1 VIKPRRIGH
10 AAFETPDL
18 DRQVAYYTDVM
29 GLVLA
34 AQDKGRAWLATKLG
48 QIVIELAHGATAR
61 CTRLSFEVAPS
72 TQLSDAARVLAAD
85 GITSE
90 LRSDPLPGMPKAL
103 LLDDQKGTILE
114 LFAEW
119 SFVGAN
125 QPVAGVGPLKLGH
138 VAFVVP
144 DPRATADF
152 YERVLGFRVSDWIE
166 DFFVFLRCNSD
177 HHTVNFI
184 KGSKVGLHHM
194 AFELKD
200 WAHIQNACDL
210 LGQRNIAINWGP
222 ARLGPGHNL
231 AAFHRNP
238 DDQLVEV
245 FAELDQMKD
254 EQLGYFEPRPWHRD
268 RPQRPKV
275 WQGQFARMMW
285 GTPPTPDF
293 LRGRD

>member
-1 VIKPRRIGH
+1 MIKPRRIGH
-10 AAFETPDL
+10 ASFESPDL
-18 DRQVAYYTDVM
+18 DRQIEYYTEVM

-34 AQDKGRAWLATKLG
+34 AKDKGAVLLATKLG
-48 QIVIELAHGATAR
+48 QIVIELAHGDHAR
-61 CTRLSFEVAPS
+61 CTKLSFEVAR
-72 TQLSDAARVLAAD
+72 QSDFADMAKALAAD
-85 GITSE
+85 GLKSE
-90 LRSDPLPGMPKAL
+90 MRSDPLPGTPKTL
-103 LLDDQKGTILE
+103 VFSDLKGTTIE
-114 LFAEW
+114 LFSEW
-119 SFVGAN
+119 SYLTAN

-144 DPRATADF
+144 DPKATAEF

-166 DFFVFLRCNSD
+166 DFFVFLRCNPD

-184 KGSKVGLHHM
+184 KGSKIGLHHM

-200 WAHIQNACDL
+200 WAHIQVACDL

-254 EQLGYFEPRPWHRD
+254 EELGYFEPRPWHRD

-285 GTPPTPDF
+285 GTPPTADF
-293 LRGRD
+293 LRGRE